1 MVAPNGSWYWAP
13 LLSPQQP
20 ARRTGA
26 SRCTAVSALADL
38 ARLRDN
44 GHGLYGSGD
53 RLFSYAIFGR
63 DSVTAAETL
72 LHLRPEVA
80 RDIIL
85 TLARL
90 QGTVDAP
97 VGPHSN
103 EEECGKIHHEHR
115 ALYVD
120 GRRIPPGSERLLREL
135 ADRWGGD
142 ETSLTYYGSVDAT
155 PLFVRLV
162 ARYCATHGQSIL
174 ADRVTRRDG
183 GRITVRESVL
193 AAVNWITAKMDASPL
208 GLVEFQRRNP
218 QGIPFQVWKDS
229 NTSYIHRD
237 GTLAKSDA
245 VIAAVEVQGYAYDAL
260 LGAARLF
267 EPRARDWRD
276 RAQALRERV
285 LGNLWMPAES
295 YFAMGLD
302 RDRGGRARWIE
313 SIASNGALL
322 LDTALFDELPDA
334 ELYVAGLVRRIC
346 SPDFMTEVGIRCR
359 SASESGL
366 VDFQD
371 YHGEWTVWM
380 KETFDIAKG
389 LTRQGLP
396 ELARQL
402 CTRLL
407 NAVNIAGAHLEFLYV
422 SPDQRVMYDFRA
434 RDRRAAEP
442 EVIIGTNQPEA
453 PITWTVTAA
462 LAIKSWLGANQK
474 CLGTTGA
481 PDADPWRQ
489 VLEAESLDQVPKLA
503 VHRTSEELRNAYA
516 RRGDFVLDLEGGVER
531 DRRAR
536 ARGRGSDRLGV
547 IAA

>member
-1 MVAPNGSWYWAP
+1 MGA
-13 LLSPQQP
+13 LS
-20 ARRTGA
+20 
-26 SRCTAVSALADL
+26 DL
-38 ARLRDN
+38 ARLRSN
-44 GHGLYGSGD
+44 GNGLYGSGD
-53 RLFSYAIFGR
+53 RLFSNAIFGR

-72 LHLRPEVA
+72 LHLRPSMA

-85 TLARL
+85 TLVRL

-103 EEECGKIHHEHR
+103 EEERGKIHHEHR
-115 ALYVD
+115 TLFVD
-120 GRRIPPGSERLLREL
+120 GRRIPPESERLLREQ
-135 ADRWGGD
+135 AIRWGGD

-162 ARYCATHGQSIL
+162 ARYCATHGESIL
-174 ADRVTRRDG
+174 ADSVTRRDG
-183 GRITVRESVL
+183 SPITVSESVL
-193 AAVNWITAKMDASPL
+193 SAVNWITTKMDTSSL

-237 GTLAKSDA
+237 GTLANSDA
-245 VIAAVEVQGYAYDAL
+245 PIAAVEVQGYAYDAL

-267 EPRARDWRD
+267 ETHAVEWRE

-285 LGNLWMPAES
+285 MRHLWMPAES

-302 RDRGGRARWIE
+302 RDGGGQARWID

-322 LDTALFDELPDA
+322 LDTALFDGLPAAD
-334 ELYVAGLVRRIC
+334 LYVAGLVRRIC

-359 SASESGL
+359 SASEAGL

-371 YHGEWTVWM
+371 YHGDWTVWM
-380 KETFDIAKG
+380 KETFDVARG
-389 LTRQGLP
+389 LERQGLP
-396 ELARQL
+396 WLARQIGI
-402 CTRLL
+402 RLL
-407 NAVNIAGAHLEFLYV
+407 NAVNVAGAHVEFPYV

-434 RDRRAAEP
+434 ADLRTAEP
-442 EVIIGTNQPEA
+442 EVINGTNQPEA

-462 LAIKSWLGANQK
+462 LAIKTWLGSNRTFLA
-474 CLGTTGA
+474 TTGA
-481 PDADPWRQ
+481 PDADSWREA
-489 VLEAESLDQVPKLA
+489 LEAELLGQVPELA
-503 VHRTSEELRNAYA
+503 AHLTSAQLRSAYA
-516 RRGDFVLDLEGGVER
+516 RRGDFVLNIEGGVER

-536 ARGRGSDRLGV
+536 ARMRGSDRLGE

>member
-1 MVAPNGSWYWAP
+1 M
-13 LLSPQQP
+13 
-20 ARRTGA
+20 
-26 SRCTAVSALADL
+26 SRCTVVSAFADL
-38 ARLRDN
+38 ARLRSN
-44 GHGLYGSGD
+44 GQGLYGSGD
-53 RLFSYAIFGR
+53 RLFSNAIFGR
-63 DSVTAAETL
+63 DSVTAGETL
-72 LHLRPEVA
+72 LHLRPDLA

-85 TLARL
+85 TLVRL
-90 QGTVDAP
+90 QGSVDAP

-103 EEECGKIHHEHR
+103 EEERGKIHHEHR
-115 ALYVD
+115 TLYVD
-120 GRRIPPGSERLLREL
+120 GRRIPPASERLLKEQARK
-135 ADRWGGD
+135 WGGD

-162 ARYCATHGQSIL
+162 ARYCVTHGESIL

-183 GRITVRESVL
+183 GQTTVRQSVL
-193 AAVNWITAKMDASPL
+193 AAMDWITAKMDASPL

-237 GTLAKSDA
+237 GTLANSDA
-245 VIAAVEVQGYAYDAL
+245 AIAAVEVQGYACDAL

-267 EPRARDWRD
+267 ENRAEEWRD
-276 RAQALRERV
+276 RALALRERV
-285 LGNLWMPAES
+285 IRNLWMPAER

-302 RDRGGRARWIE
+302 RDGAGRVRWID

-322 LDTALFDELPDA
+322 LDTALFDGLPAADR
-334 ELYVAGLVRRIC
+334 YVTGLVRRIC

-359 SASESGL
+359 SVSEDGL

-380 KETFDIAKG
+380 KETFDVARG
-389 LTRQGLP
+389 LERQGLP
-396 ELARQL
+396 WLARQVGI
-402 CTRLL
+402 RLL
-407 NAVNIAGAHLEFLYV
+407 NAVNVAGAHVEFLYV

-434 RDRRAAEP
+434 CDLRTAEP
-442 EVIIGTNQPEA
+442 EVITGTNQPEA

-462 LAIKSWLGANQK
+462 LALKSWLGSNRTFL
-474 CLGTTGA
+474 CTTAA
-481 PDADPWRQ
+481 PDAATWRQ
-489 VLEAESLDQVPKLA
+489 ALEAEVRARVPERV
-503 VHRTSEELRNAYA
+503 VHRTSAELRTAYA

-531 DRRAR
+531 DQRAR
-536 ARGRGSDRLGV
+536 ARGRGSDRLGK

>member
-1 MVAPNGSWYWAP
+1 V
-13 LLSPQQP
+13 
-20 ARRTGA
+20 
-26 SRCTAVSALADL
+26 VSALADL
-38 ARLRDN
+38 ARLRSN
-44 GHGLYGSGD
+44 GNGLYGSGD
-53 RLFSYAIFGR
+53 RLFSNAIFGR
-63 DSVTAAETL
+63 DSVTAGETL
-72 LHLRPEVA
+72 LQLRPGLA

-90 QGTVDAP
+90 QGTVDAH

-103 EEECGKIHHEHR
+103 EEEPGKIHHEHR
-115 ALYVD
+115 TLFVD
-120 GRRIPPGSERLLREL
+120 GRRIPPASERLLREQ
-135 ADRWGGD
+135 ARKWGGD

-162 ARYCATHGQSIL
+162 ARYCATHGESIL

-183 GRITVRESVL
+183 GQITVRESVL
-193 AAVNWITAKMDASPL
+193 AAVNWITSKMDASPL

-237 GTLAKSDA
+237 GTLANSDA
-245 VIAAVEVQGYAYDAL
+245 AIAAVEVQGYAYDAL

-267 EPRARDWRD
+267 ETRALEWHD
-276 RAQALRERV
+276 RAHALRERV
-285 LGNLWMPAES
+285 MRNLWMPAES

-302 RDRGGRARWIE
+302 RDDGGRARWID

-322 LDTALFDELPDA
+322 LDTTLFDGLPGAD
-334 ELYVAGLVRRIC
+334 LYVAGLVRRIC
-346 SPDFMTEVGIRCR
+346 SRDFITEVGIRCR
-359 SASESGL
+359 SASEGGL

-380 KETFDIAKG
+380 KETFDVARG
-389 LTRQGLP
+389 LERQGLP
-396 ELARQL
+396 WLARQIGI
-402 CTRLL
+402 RLL
-407 NAVNIAGAHLEFLYV
+407 NAVNIAGAHVEFLYV

-434 RDRRAAEP
+434 RDLRSAEP
-442 EVIIGTNQPEA
+442 EVITGTNQPEA

-462 LAIKSWLGANQK
+462 LALKSWLGSNRK
-474 CLGTTGA
+474 FLGPTGA
-481 PDADPWRQ
+481 PDAESWRLD
-489 VLEAESLDQVPKLA
+489 LEAEVLDQVPEVA
-503 VHRTSEELRNAYA
+503 VHRTSAELRRAYA
-516 RRGDFVLDLEGGVER
+516 RRGNFVLNLEGGVER

-536 ARGRGSDRLGV
+536 ARGRGSDGLGQ

>member
-1 MVAPNGSWYWAP
+1 V
-13 LLSPQQP
+13 
-20 ARRTGA
+20 
-26 SRCTAVSALADL
+26 TAALADL
-38 ARLRDN
+38 ARLRSN
-44 GHGLYGSGD
+44 GGGLHGSGD

-63 DSVTAAETL
+63 DSVTAGEAL
-72 LHLRPEVA
+72 LHLRPDLT

-103 EEECGKIHHEHR
+103 EEELGKIHHEHR
-115 ALYVD
+115 TLFVD
-120 GRRIPPGSERLLREL
+120 GRRIPPASERLLREQ
-135 ADRWGGD
+135 AGKWGGN

-162 ARYCATHGQSIL
+162 ARYCATHGESIL

-183 GRITVRESVL
+183 GQMTVRESVL

-208 GLVEFQRRNP
+208 GMVEFQRRNP

-237 GTLAKSDA
+237 GTLANSDA
-245 VIAAVEVQGYAYDAL
+245 AIAAVEVQGYAYDAL
-260 LGAARLF
+260 LGAAHF
-267 EPRARDWRD
+267 FDTRAVECRA

-285 LGNLWMPAES
+285 IRDLWMPAES

-302 RDRGGRARWIE
+302 RDGDGRTRWIE

-322 LDTALFDELPDA
+322 LDTALFDGLPAAD
-334 ELYVAGLVRRIC
+334 LYVAGLVRRIC
-346 SPDFMTEVGIRCR
+346 SPEFMTEVGIRCR
-359 SASESGL
+359 SLSERGV

-371 YHGEWTVWM
+371 YHGDWTVWM
-380 KETFDIAKG
+380 KETFDVARG
-389 LTRQGLP
+389 LERQGLP
-396 ELARQL
+396 GLARQL
-402 CTRLL
+402 GIRLL
-407 NAVNIAGAHLEFLYV
+407 NAVNVAGAHVEFLYV
-422 SPDQRVMYDFRA
+422 SPDRRVMYDFRA
-434 RDRRAAEP
+434 RDLRTAEP

-462 LAIKSWLGANQK
+462 LALKSWLGTTRK
-474 CLGTTGA
+474 FLGTSGT
-481 PDADPWRQ
+481 PDAEPWRQ
-489 VLEAESLDQVPKLA
+489 ALEAEALDEISELA
-503 VHRTSEELRNAYA
+503 LLRTAEELRGAYA
-516 RRGDFVLDLEGGVER
+516 RRGDFVLNLEGGVER

-536 ARGRGSDRLGV
+536 ARGRGSERLGE

>member
-1 MVAPNGSWYWAP
+1 
-13 LLSPQQP
+13 
-20 ARRTGA
+20 
-26 SRCTAVSALADL
+26 VSALADL
-38 ARLRDN
+38 ARLRSN

-53 RLFSYAIFGR
+53 RLFSNAIFGR
-63 DSVTAAETL
+63 DSVTAGETL
-72 LHLRPEVA
+72 LHLRPDVA

-90 QGTVDAP
+90 QGTVDTP

-103 EEECGKIHHEHR
+103 EEEHGKIHHEHR
-115 ALYVD
+115 TLYVD
-120 GRRIPPGSERLLREL
+120 GRRIPPASESLLREQ
-135 ADRWGGD
+135 AGKWGGD

-162 ARYCATHGQSIL
+162 ARYCATHGESIL

-183 GRITVRESVL
+183 GQITIRESVL
-193 AAVNWITAKMDASPL
+193 SAVNWITGKMDASPL

-237 GTLAKSDA
+237 GTLANSDA
-245 VIAAVEVQGYAYDAL
+245 PIAAVEVQGYAYDAL
-260 LGAARLF
+260 LGAAGLF
-267 EPRARDWRD
+267 ETRAVEWRD

-285 LGNLWMPAES
+285 IRNLWIPAEG

-302 RDRGGRARWIE
+302 RDGHGRARWID

-322 LDTALFDELPDA
+322 LDTALFEGLPAAD
-334 ELYVAGLVRRIC
+334 LYVAGLVRRIC
-346 SPDFMTEVGIRCR
+346 SPDFMTEVGVRCR
-359 SASESGL
+359 SASEGGL

-371 YHGEWTVWM
+371 YHGDWTVWM

-389 LTRQGLP
+389 LERQGLP
-396 ELARQL
+396 GLARQ
-402 CTRLL
+402 TGIRLL
-407 NAVNIAGAHLEFLYV
+407 NAVNIAGAHVEFLYV

-434 RDRRAAEP
+434 RDLRTAP
-442 EVIIGTNQPEA
+442 EVITGTNQPEA

-462 LAIKSWLGANQK
+462 LALKSWLGSNRK
-474 CLGTTGA
+474 FLGTTG
-481 PDADPWRQ
+481 PPNADPWRPA
-489 VLEAESLDQVPKLA
+489 LEAEVLAQVPELA
-503 VHRTSEELRNAYA
+503 LHRTAAELRKAYA

-536 ARGRGSDRLGV
+536 ARGRGSDRLGE
-547 IAA
+547 IAS

>member
-1 MVAPNGSWYWAP
+1 M
-13 LLSPQQP
+13 
-20 ARRTGA
+20 
-26 SRCTAVSALADL
+26 VSALADL
-38 ARLRDN
+38 ARLRSN

-63 DSVTAAETL
+63 DSVTAGETL

-103 EEECGKIHHEHR
+103 EEERGKIHHEHR
-115 ALYVD
+115 TLYVD
-120 GRRIPPGSERLLREL
+120 GLRIPPASERLLREQ
-135 ADRWGGD
+135 ASRWGGD

-162 ARYCATHGQSIL
+162 ARYCATHGESIL
-174 ADRVTRRDG
+174 ADRVIRRDG
-183 GRITVRESVL
+183 GQITVRESVL
-193 AAVNWITAKMDASPL
+193 AAVNWITAKMDASLL

-218 QGIPFQVWKDS
+218 RGIPFQVWKDS

-237 GTLAKSDA
+237 GSLANSDA
-245 VIAAVEVQGYAYDAL
+245 PIAAVEVQGYAYDAL

-267 EPRARDWRD
+267 ETHAVEWRD

-285 LGNLWMPAES
+285 IRDLWMPAER

-302 RDRGGRARWIE
+302 RDRGGRARWID

-322 LDTALFDELPDA
+322 LDTALFEELPGAD
-334 ELYVAGLVRRIC
+334 LYVGGLVRRIC
-346 SPDFMTEVGIRCR
+346 SSDFITEVGIRCR
-359 SASESGL
+359 SASEGGL

-371 YHGEWTVWM
+371 YHGDWTVWM
-380 KETFDIAKG
+380 KETFDVARG
-389 LTRQGLP
+389 LERQGLP
-396 ELARQL
+396 WLARQIGI
-402 CTRLL
+402 RLL
-407 NAVNIAGAHLEFLYV
+407 NAVNVAGAHVEFLYV

-434 RDRRAAEP
+434 RDLRTAEP
-442 EVIIGTNQPEA
+442 EVITGTNQPEA

-462 LAIKSWLGANQK
+462 LALKSWLGSNRK
-474 CLGTTGA
+474 FLNTMGA
-481 PDADPWRQ
+481 PHADSWRQ
-489 VLEAESLDQVPKLA
+489 ALEAKVLDQVPELA
-503 VHRTSEELRNAYA
+503 VHRTSAELRSAYA
-516 RRGDFVLDLEGGVER
+516 RRGDFVLNLEGGMER
-531 DRRAR
+531 DRRVR
-536 ARGRGSDRLGV
+536 ARGRGSDRLGE